1 MRTDDQTENP
11 GKEKDEKTVAKHQV
25 TARQGKLTRQ

>member
-11 GKEKDEKTVAKHQV
+11 RKEKDTKTVANHKV
-25 TARQGKLTRQ
+25 TAGQGKA